1 MVRFF
6 LSLPRSDG
14 ISARDSWETRGMRR
28 SRLCVFFLSSPQI
41 FFCARKGGNLASSF
55 FCASV
60 RTTLA
65 RFSGRFAFC
74 GYSFA
79 RNASSF
85 VRERRSDGWFLRVYE
100 STKGR
105 EGVTQPVFL
114 FFFFFSCLSLLTHT
128 KTFLSQKTYSHH
140 KRRLKSRRSWARS
153 KSKTA
158 RSRNGFA

>member
-65 RFSGRFAFC
+65 RFSRRFAFC

-85 VRERRSDGWFLRVYE
+85 VRERRSAGWFLRVYE
-100 STKGR
+100 STEGR
-105 EGVTQPVFL
+105 EGVTQRGFSL
-114 FFFFFSCLSLLTHT
+114 FFLLLVFHFSLTRKLFLLKKH
-128 KTFLSQKTYSHH
+128 SHR